1 MPQILLSNVSFSG
14 ERDSIILNLGNLK
27 RVMAFTWWSLSFLEC
42 SSCLIISRPL
52 CPSDTVL
59 PGWRV
64 FLAFH
69 FALFPALDRKATTP
83 PGTLIH
89 LTNRLPGFLGALPIR
104 NSEATV
110 GGRGRCARRRPSFAG
125 SATAGRL
132 VFGGSLRVG
141 PGTQMLSVEDT
152 EELLRPAT
160 RDARG
165 VGGTTPLNSVLTEG
179 LLCEQSGRSR
189 NCGRRLAP
197 SKPSQGHQ
205 PQSRTNPDPPDV
217 ISLETFPQS

>member
-1 MPQILLSNVSFSG
+1 
-14 ERDSIILNLGNLK
+14 
-27 RVMAFTWWSLSFLEC
+27 MAFTWWSLSFLEC

-165 VGGTTPLNSVLTEG
+165 VGGTTPPQLSPHGAAALRAKRPKQKLRPETRSVQAVAG
-179 LLCEQSGRSR
+179 
-189 NCGRRLAP
+189 AP
-197 SKPSQGHQ
+197 ASV
-205 PQSRTNPDPPDV
+205 PDEP
-217 ISLETFPQS
+217 